1 MRREKCVK
9 LSLHCVIKP
18 PPLYESNLRGRD
30 RRWRLYRA
38 ADCVHLRKR
47 NDHAAERS
55 FQTFEEWLAVIQLEV
70 RAILP
75 NPSPLKWEDPR

>member
-9 LSLHCVIKP
+9 LPLHGVIKP
-18 PPLYESNLRGRD
+18 PPLYESDLRGRD

-38 ADCVHLRKR
+38 ADCVRLRKR
-47 NDHAAERS
+47 NDLAAERS
-55 FQTFEEWLAVIQLEV
+55 FQTFEQLEV

-75 NPSPLKWEDPR
+75 NRSPLKWKDPR